1 MTIKVNDKN
10 IKTFVFSGGEVYVS
24 LDGIEVG
31 QGTTILAHLHS
42 SEDVMQLLM
51 TVDAVRQ
58 ANAETEIHLIMPYLP
73 YARQDRVCND
83 GEAFAAAVMCDLI
96 NSLNCA
102 SVQVLDLHSAV
113 TRERLNNVR
122 EFTQADLIP
131 QSEIEDLI
139 ERDHVCLVY
148 PDKGAEAR
156 VRQVAQALATK
167 GIDCEVIPCSKVRNP
182 ENGQITDSVVQGDVR
197 GKNCIIIDDICDGG
211 RTFIEL
217 AKVLKK
223 QGAQKLYLSVS
234 HGIFSKGLDVLKEHF
249 ERVYCFNSFLDE
261 AETDTEFLTV
271 IGKGERS

>member
-1 MTIKVNDKN
+1 MTIKVNNKN
-10 IKTFVFSGGEVYVS
+10 IKTFVFSGGEVQVS

-31 QGTTILAHLHS
+31 QSTTILANLHS

-96 NSLNCA
+96 NGLNCS
-102 SVQVLDLHSAV
+102 SVQVLDLHSAI

-122 EFTQADLIP
+122 ELTQADLIP
-131 QSEIEDLI
+131 QSVIGDLI
-139 ERDHVCLVY
+139 ERDHICLVY
-148 PDKGAEAR
+148 PDKGAETR

-167 GIDCEVIPCSKVRNP
+167 GIDREVIPCSKIRNP

-197 GKNCIIIDDICDGG
+197 AKDCIIIDDICDGG

-261 AETDTEFLTV
+261 AQTDTEFLHV
-271 IGKGERS
+271 IGEET